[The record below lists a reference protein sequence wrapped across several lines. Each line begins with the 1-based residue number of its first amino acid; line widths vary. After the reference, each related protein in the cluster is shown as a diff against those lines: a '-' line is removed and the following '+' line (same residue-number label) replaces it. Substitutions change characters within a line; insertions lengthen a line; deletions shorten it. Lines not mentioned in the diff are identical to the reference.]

1 MFQVSFIH
9 LGLFSNVRL
18 FGFNRMAMSSA
29 HVLYSIL
36 KLLIAFRAN
45 ELICTL
51 TVQQEAIYPSMQWSR
66 DTEIKP
72 ASFGSSLLFNVSP
85 VAESFSSLTC
95 LSRFWYVIGVD

>member
-72 ASFGSSLLFNVSP
+72 ASFGSSLLDLHFDTFLAP
-85 VAESFSSLTC
+85 SSAQWPFLPT
-95 LSRFWYVIGVD
+95 